1 MKKLVLGLAAVVAF
15 TTFAREDI
23 HHFNLDYSNYTKTM
37 WCCNAPDIQ
46 TRPADMCVQQF
57 RGDFIRG
64 ESANVH
70 GLILGIGQSRVKGSL
85 LGGQLT
91 MVMSKIDG
99 DVLGICGAI
108 ASRVDGKMMG
118 LQGGCATRCTIL
130 QNGVQY
136 GYANDTDESR
146 GLQLGLVN
154 HAKKGY
160 RKGIQIGLINF
171 CDNSK
176 FPIFPFVNGAWVFG
190 EAE

>member
-1 MKKLVLGLAAVVAF
+1 MKKLVLGLAAVAAM
-15 TTFAREDI
+15 TALAREDI
-23 HHFNLDYSNYTKTM
+23 HHFNLDYSNTAKVM
-37 WCCNAPDIQ
+37 WCCNAPDVQ
-46 TRPADMCVQQF
+46 TKPADMGVQQF

-64 ESANVH
+64 ESSTAH

-85 LGGQLT
+85 LGVQST

-99 DVLGICGAI
+99 DVLGLCGAI
-108 ASRVDGKMMG
+108 ASRVDGKVMG
-118 LQGGCATRCTIL
+118 IQAGCATKCGIL
-130 QNGVQY
+130 QNGAQC
-136 GYANDTDESR
+136 GYANDTEESR

-176 FPIFPFVNGAWVFG
+176 FPIFPFVNGAWIFG